1 MVGFV
6 LLIPHYLGDSEY
18 PVAGVKALELLS
30 LGTGLVFSTDELR
43 EESVTFVAKLSEQL
57 EDNDELKRMV
67 ANLEQGYTSERT
79 TPGRPNISKPETKMP
94 TAEEIAAELEDY
106 LASRRRNQTDEEN

>member
-6 LLIPHYLGDSEY
+6 LLVPHYLGDSEY
-18 PVAGVKALELLS
+18 PAAGVKALELLS
-30 LGTGLVFSTDELR
+30 LGTGLVFSTDALR
-43 EESVTFVAKLSEQL
+43 DESVTFFAKLQDQL
-57 EDNDELKRMV
+57 TENDDLKRMV

-79 TPGRPNISKPETKMP
+79 APGRPNINKPEAKLP
-94 TAEEIAAELEDY
+94 TADEIASELEDY